1 MCFFMAQNQP
11 ISKVENKF
19 NAKVDKPDNFLQS
32 DYIVGFEYLNVPII
46 LDSKP
51 EIINTNY
58 HWGLVPSW
66 SKDIDFRKNTLN
78 ARIETID
85 EKPSFKN
92 ITQNRCLVIASS
104 FFEWRWLDDK
114 GKSKE
119 KYQIYSSE
127 SETFA
132 FAGLYETWVNPMT
145 GIAYNSFSIVTTQ
158 ANEQMNYIHNHKGRM
173 PVMLKK
179 GDEKEWLKNNN
190 KIQDFIYPTYNPN
203 LIGFKI

>member
-46 LDSKP
+46 LETKP

-66 SKDIDFRKNTLN
+66 SKNIDFRKNTLN
-78 ARIETID
+78 ARIESID

-127 SETFA
+127 SDIFA
-132 FAGLYETWVNPMT
+132 FAGLYDTWVNPMT